1 MAHRSSP
8 TEMLLIAL
16 LASQSTFSPP
26 PTTCAAHC
34 LLGFLRSY
42 LAGYHLLLICILSH
56 HLERSFA
63 APLPPLERISPSQLL
78 ISGVPPPRLPVTL
91 LGPHNPFH
99 HHSYPVIEHILH
111 PLSAQTY
118 YGVVR
123 VSYSQPPTV
132 KLFR

>member
-1 MAHRSSP
+1 MHRSSP

-34 LLGFLRSY
+34 LMGFLRSY

-123 VSYSQPPTV
+123 VSCSQPPKA
-132 KLFR
+132 KLFK

>member
-1 MAHRSSP
+1 MHRSSP

-56 HLERSFA
+56 HLERSFT

-99 HHSYPVIEHILH
+99 HHSYLVIEHILH

-123 VSYSQPPTV
+123 VYHGPPPIA
-132 KLFR
+132 

>member
-1 MAHRSSP
+1 MHRSSP

-34 LLGFLRSY
+34 LLGFLPSY

-56 HLERSFA
+56 RLERSFA

-123 VSYSQPPTV
+123 VYYSQPPTV

>member
-1 MAHRSSP
+1 MHRSSP

-42 LAGYHLLLICILSH
+42 LAGRIPSPPHL
-56 HLERSFA
+56 HLVSSLGEVFCGT
-63 APLPPLERISPSQLL
+63 LVPLERISPSQLL

-99 HHSYPVIEHILH
+99 HHSYLVIEHILH

-123 VSYSQPPTV
+123 VYHGPPPIA
-132 KLFR
+132 